1 MEPPKQKSFEKPI
14 EISIGD
20 LAVKRETSE
29 LQSAKIVQNVIQNQ
43 QVDQKSD
50 NDNSCGKTQ
59 ATSDIKDKSPEMNNN
74 QRAATP
80 FDDEE
85 DKGITGEKAD
95 YDLDV
100 EECPSQDSEG
110 EEEEKTD
117 LVDDS
122 LAKNPINRQFTR
134 QITLGEVTVHGGRK
148 KETDGECDFSGLA
161 SYYMD
166 DPTPVAKKNY
176 SHALEL
182 GPNYSEKLA
191 DEQPPEERVNFVKQ
205 QSLPHETKIKKEP

>member
-1 MEPPKQKSFEKPI
+1 
-14 EISIGD
+14 
-20 LAVKRETSE
+20 
-29 LQSAKIVQNVIQNQ
+29 
-43 QVDQKSD
+43 
-50 NDNSCGKTQ
+50 
-59 ATSDIKDKSPEMNNN
+59 MNNN

-122 LAKNPINRQFTR
+122 LAKNPINR
-134 QITLGEVTVHGGRK
+134 
-148 KETDGECDFSGLA
+148 
-161 SYYMD
+161 
-166 DPTPVAKKNY
+166 
-176 SHALEL
+176 
-182 GPNYSEKLA
+182 
-191 DEQPPEERVNFVKQ
+191 
-205 QSLPHETKIKKEP
+205 